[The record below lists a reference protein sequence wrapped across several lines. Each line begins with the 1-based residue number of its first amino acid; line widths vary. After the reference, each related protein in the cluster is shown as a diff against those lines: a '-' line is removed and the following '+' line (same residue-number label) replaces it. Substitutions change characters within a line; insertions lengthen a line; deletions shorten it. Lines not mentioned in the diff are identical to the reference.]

1 MIEITRNPGACPSN
15 DLWRAACHLQA
26 NQGVQPKSYPLR
38 YFEAAAT
45 PSRAASGGCPK
56 GFGGGRPSA
65 ALRTPRRCVQHRLR
79 RRALHPAARRSKRV
93 ESHYSERP
101 LVVCPVHNE
110 GEAIAEFYRE
120 LRRCYP
126 GDVLFVDDGSTDQS
140 RKFLSKLQEDRTFL
154 IRHPRRLGYGG
165 SLLAGFDF
173 AREGG
178 YEKIV
183 TIDSDL
189 QHLPHHIPVF
199 LAGLDRYEVV
209 LGSRYIK
216 VKYFLDI
223 PRPRMVI
230 NRYIAGLFQV
240 LFLSTIS
247 DPFCGLRGYRGSF
260 LRKARLSEIGYGL
273 SLEIIMEIIRTKT
286 EFLEVP
292 IEAIYL
298 DYSRNFLDGLDRPR
312 PRLLYYLEVIARKTR
327 SMTDEEK
334 SFDYQPP
341 SG

>member
-1 MIEITRNPGACPSN
+1 MTKITRN
-15 DLWRAACHLQA
+15 
-26 NQGVQPKSYPLR
+26 
-38 YFEAAAT
+38 
-45 PSRAASGGCPK
+45 
-56 GFGGGRPSA
+56 
-65 ALRTPRRCVQHRLR
+65 
-79 RRALHPAARRSKRV
+79 
-93 ESHYSERP
+93 

-110 GEAIAEFYRE
+110 EDSIGEFYRE
-120 LRRCYP
+120 LRRRYS
-126 GDVLFVDDGSTDQS
+126 GDVLFVDDGSTDQG
-140 RKFLSKLQEDRTFL
+140 RDFLSNLKEDRTFL
-154 IRHPRRLGYGG
+154 VRNPQRVGYGG

-178 YEKIV
+178 YQKIV
-183 TIDSDL
+183 TIDADL
-189 QHLPHHIPVF
+189 QHLPRHVPVF
-199 LAGLDRYEVV
+199 LAGLDRSEVV

-240 LFLSTIS
+240 LFLSTFS
-247 DPFCGLRGYRGSF
+247 DPFCGLRGYRASF
-260 LRKARLSEIGYGL
+260 LRKARLTEAGYGL

-286 EFLEVP
+286 EFLEAP

-327 SMTDEEK
+327 RMTDEEK